1 MRNSPVLA
9 LAGWEL
15 RTGLRSRWAQVTSLL
30 FVAACAATAFS
41 GLRTFR
47 ELGLPGIGAAIDG
60 LVAVAVLLPPML
72 ALVLGANAIAAARE
86 RGLLAMLASQPLR
99 RHTLVVGAFLGVSAA
114 VSLGVVA
121 GLGAAAVLVSGV
133 TDGAGLASML
143 TLLAAA
149 LGMTASAAAVG
160 VAVSTLVTDR
170 LHATA
175 VAVGIWF
182 VFALGIDL
190 VVAVVAPSLRLGP
203 QALLAAVAVNPL
215 EAGRLLTLL
224 VSSPSPEVLGP
235 FGSYLADRA
244 GLGGAVAVLAG
255 VLVAWVVLPLG
266 AASALMHRRDI

>member
-15 RTGLRSRWAQVTSLL
+15 RNGLRSRWAQVTSLI
-30 FVAACAATAFS
+30 FVAACGATAFS
-41 GLRTFR
+41 GIRTFR
-47 ELGLPGIGAAIDG
+47 ELGLPGIGASIDG

-86 RGLLAMLASQPLR
+86 RGLLAMLACQPLR
-99 RHTLVVGAFLGVSAA
+99 RHTLVVGAFLGVSA
-114 VSLGVVA
+114 VVGLGVAA
-121 GLGAAAVLVSGV
+121 GVGTAAVLVSGV
-133 TDGAGLASML
+133 TDGAGLASMV
-143 TLLAAA
+143 TLLVAA

-160 VAVSTLVTDR
+160 VAVSTLVPDR

-175 VAVGIWF
+175 VAVGLWF

-190 VVAVVAPSLRLGP
+190 VLAVVAPSLRLGP